1 MSPLK
6 RPVYALQLHFRV
18 RFVLVAPGSL
28 KILLRLL
35 YTYAYEVKQIKIKY
49 STVHVHY
56 MSRPCIMY
64 CTWIMCTWTMYTH
77 TVQYMY
83 VYMYTTRF
91 TVPVHAHTCT
101 LCTCTEHVH
110 VHNEH
115 VLYMYIIFYALVHNT
130 RISWKQLFVKWTI
143 GLVVLI
149 AIFPRTFCV
158 IW

>member
-83 VYMYTTRF
+83 CTCTCTLHDLLYPYMHIHVHCVHVQNTYMYTMNMYC
-91 TVPVHAHTCT
+91 TCT
-101 LCTCTEHVH
+101 LFFMPLFIIHVYRESSFSS
-110 VHNEH
+110 NER
-115 VLYMYIIFYALVHNT
+115 LV
-130 RISWKQLFVKWTI
+130 
-143 GLVVLI
+143 
-149 AIFPRTFCV
+149 
-158 IW
+158 